1 MAHFKTNKNMK
12 YTFVEIVDKKYPVKF
27 GFNALRKYGIK
38 TNTSLADLDKLGQ
51 DMHLND
57 ALTLI
62 LCGIEDG
69 FRAAKQKCELDI
81 DSLSDLIDE
90 DFSAIERCMAVL
102 GEQMG
107 GKEGKQKASK
117 TKKR

>member
-1 MAHFKTNKNMK
+1 MK
-12 YTFVEIVDKKYPVKF
+12 YTFVEIAGKKHPIKF

-38 TNTSLADLDKLGQ
+38 TNTSLSDLDKMGN
-51 DMHLND
+51 DMSLNN

-81 DSLSDLIDE
+81 DGLSDLIDE
-90 DFSAIERCMAVL
+90 DHDAIARCMEILA
-102 GEQMG
+102 EQMG
-107 GKEGKQKASK
+107 GKKGK
-117 TKKR
+117 TKKRGK

>member
-1 MAHFKTNKNMK
+1 MK
-12 YTFVEIVDKKYPVKF
+12 YTFVEIADKKYPVKF

-51 DMHLND
+51 DMRLND

-107 GKEGKQKASK
+107 GKEGKQKANK